1 MTITE
6 VKYYYYRDQ
15 HRAPRV
21 TLCRVRDDLGRYG
34 YGWSI
39 CTDPSPHP
47 GDRIQDG
54 ELIRG
59 GRSIARGRA
68 EASLTPRRGIA
79 CFIKADGVVCRLYWR
94 PIRRRE
100 ALEVIR
106 TCPEAFG
113 LLACIKERDI
123 LWFPETMRPPAVPID
138 AILRFG
144 SQIPSKQLSKAWS
157 AAAAA
162 NKVAAAQLEFQ
173 KDVERRLSKAI
184 RAGGD
189 ANELARL
196 EMLGA
201 VDAAGYLTEV
211 DVNALARQKA
221 LQHLDTL
228 QEAEARKVY
237 SEALE
242 RFVPGS
248 EAL

>member
-1 MTITE
+1 MVITD

-39 CTDPSPHP
+39 CTEPSPHP
-47 GDRIQDG
+47 GDRIQNDV
-54 ELIRG
+54 LIRG

-68 EASLTPRRGIA
+68 EAALTERRGIA

-100 ALEVIR
+100 ALAVLL
-106 TCPEAFG
+106 TCGGAFG
-113 LLACIKERDI
+113 VFACIKERDV
-123 LWFPETMRPPAVPID
+123 LWFPETMRPPAVPIE
-138 AILRFG
+138 AIPRFG
-144 SQIPSKQLSKAWS
+144 SQIHSKQLST
-157 AAAAA
+157 
-162 NKVAAAQLEFQ
+162 
-173 KDVERRLSKAI
+173 AI

-196 EMLGA
+196 EILGA

-211 DVNALARQKA
+211 DVNALAREKV
-221 LQHLDTL
+221 LQHLERL

-237 SEALE
+237 SEVLE
-242 RFVPGS
+242 RFVPES

>member
-47 GDRIQDG
+47 GDRIQEG
-54 ELIRG
+54 KLIRG
-59 GRSIARGRA
+59 GRSIAKGRA
-68 EASLTPRRGIA
+68 EAALTTRRGIA
-79 CFIKADGVVCRLYWR
+79 CFIKADGVVCRLYSR
-94 PIRRRE
+94 PIQRCE
-100 ALEVIR
+100 ALAVIR
-106 TCPEAFG
+106 ACPQAFG
-113 LLACIKERDI
+113 LLACIKERDV
-123 LWFPETMRPPAVPID
+123 LWFPETMRPPTVPLD
-138 AILRFG
+138 AIPRFS
-144 SQIPSKQLSKAWS
+144 SQVPSKQ
-157 AAAAA
+157 
-162 NKVAAAQLEFQ
+162 
-173 KDVERRLSKAI
+173 LSKAI

-196 EMLGA
+196 EMLGYM
-201 VDAAGYLTEV
+201 DAAGYLHDPT
-211 DVNALARQKA
+211 
-221 LQHLDTL
+221 
-228 QEAEARKVY
+228 VY

-242 RFVPGS
+242 RFVPES

>member
-1 MTITE
+1 MTITD

-15 HRAPRV
+15 HRAPRL
-21 TLCRVRDDLGRYG
+21 TLCRVRDDQGRYG

-59 GRSIARGRA
+59 GRSIAKGRA
-68 EASLTPRRGIA
+68 EAALTERRGIA
-79 CFIKADGVVCRLYWR
+79 CFSKPDGVVCRLYWR
-94 PIRRRE
+94 LIRRRE
-100 ALEVIR
+100 ALAVIR
-106 TCPEAFG
+106 ACGGAFG
-113 LLACIKERDI
+113 LLACIKERDV
-123 LWFPETMRPPAVPID
+123 LWFPETMRPTMREI
-138 AILRFG
+138 
-144 SQIPSKQLSKAWS
+144 SQKSTVSTEGHHDVSESIFDRYRRGTASDEETDKK
-157 AAAAA
+157 
-162 NKVAAAQLEFQ
+162 KAQLQ
-173 KDVERRLSKAI
+173 RHLL
-184 RAGGD
+184 AGAD

-196 EMLGA
+196 EILGA
-201 VDAAGYLTEV
+201 VDSAGYLTQV
-211 DVNALARQKA
+211 DVNALSRKKA

-242 RFVPGS
+242 RFVPES